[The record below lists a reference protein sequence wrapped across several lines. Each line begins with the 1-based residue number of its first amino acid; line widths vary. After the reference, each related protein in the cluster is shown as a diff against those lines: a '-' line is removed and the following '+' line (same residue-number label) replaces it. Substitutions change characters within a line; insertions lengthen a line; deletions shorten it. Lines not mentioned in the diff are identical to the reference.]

1 MKIIVVGCGKIGST
15 IIHNL
20 VGEGHDIV
28 ALDYNADIIND
39 ITNMY
44 DVMGICGNAIDYETL
59 EEAGVK
65 EAALF
70 VAVTSHDELNML
82 SCRIAKKMG
91 AALTVARIRNP
102 EYNGQSLDFMCDV
115 LDISKSINP
124 ELLAAQE
131 LFNILKFPSA
141 VKVEYFSRGNFEMI
155 ELKLRDNSILDGM
168 SLIDLRNK
176 YKSKVLIS
184 AVQRDDKVVI
194 PDGKFV
200 LKSADR
206 ISITATPAEIQRF
219 LDELGLL
226 QKKARNIMIMGGSKI
241 AYYLSKMLLDEGNTV
256 KIIEKK
262 RERCKQL
269 CELLPKAV
277 IINGDGA
284 EQELL
289 FEEGI
294 TELDAFVSLTGMDE
308 ENILISIFAASQN
321 VPKVISKINR
331 TELASMAEK
340 LGLDIIVSPKDI
352 TASVVVRYARAVE
365 YSLGSSV
372 ETLYKIMDGH
382 AEALEFHVRDDF
394 EHINVPFKDLE
405 LKSNILIAGIIRGMD
420 SIIPGGNDYILPG
433 DNVIVL
439 AAEHKLNSLSDIVK

>member
-1 MKIIVVGCGKIGST
+1 MKIIVVGCGKIGTT

-20 VGEGHDIV
+20 VSEGHDVV
-28 ALDYNADIIND
+28 ALDYNAEIIND

-44 DVMGICGNAIDYETL
+44 DVMGICGNATDYETL
-59 EEAGVK
+59 VEAGVK
-65 EAALF
+65 ESGLF

-91 AALTVARIRNP
+91 AGLTVARIRNP

-124 ELLAAQE
+124 ELLAAHE
-131 LFNILKFPSA
+131 IFNILKFPSA

-168 SLIDLRNK
+168 SLMDLRNK

-194 PDGKFV
+194 PDGRFV

-206 ISITATPAEIQRF
+206 ISITATPSEIQSF
-219 LDELGLL
+219 LNELGLL
-226 QKKARNIMIMGGSKI
+226 QKKARNIMILGGSKI
-241 AYYLSKMLLDEGNTV
+241 AYYLSKMLLNEGNTV
-256 KIIEKK
+256 KIIEQK
-262 RERCKQL
+262 RERCLEL
-269 CELLPKAV
+269 CDALPNAV

-321 VPKVISKINR
+321 VPKVISKVNR
-331 TELASMAEK
+331 TELAAMAEK
-340 LGLDIIVSPKDI
+340 LGLDTIVSPKDT
-352 TASVVVRYARAVE
+352 TANIIVRYARAVE
-365 YSLGSSV
+365 NSLGSSV
-372 ETLYKIMDGH
+372 ETLYKLMDGQ
-382 AEALEFHVRDDF
+382 AEALEFNVRNDF
-394 EHINVPFKDLE
+394 EHINIPFKDLE
-405 LKSNILIAGIIRGMD
+405 FKSNILIAGIIRGKE

-439 AAEHKLNSLSDIVK
+439 ASGHKLNDLSDIIK